1 MPRCHVVN
9 NHVFRLN
16 LRRLSSSFPFSN
28 DTVEAL
34 LTDTLVRG
42 KFYLR
47 PPSQNVVFKTLYFYI
62 PVNGHPQLR
71 TPFSRPEGVRLR
83 ASIFIFFLF
92 ARNHVL
98 NAKPQPNRHA
108 VDRCNVIIFV
118 FARSIYNS
126 SEFRCLIGAERSLK

>member
-1 MPRCHVVN
+1 M
-9 NHVFRLN
+9 
-16 LRRLSSSFPFSN
+16 
-28 DTVEAL
+28 EAL
-34 LTDTLVRG
+34 LTDTLVKG

-62 PVNGHPQLR
+62 PVNGHPQL
-71 TPFSRPEGVRLR
+71 PFSRPEGVRLR